1 MVKALSV
8 FYYFILIFFCIQI
21 LVCGHAC
28 LHVFAHYLCTSLC
41 KCIWACERGCLEAR
55 GSTWNM
61 FLRSLPAPPLER
73 LFSLPWNFQESPR
86 DAPTFISLALG
97 LEEST
102 TTSGFNTDSGN
113 WTQVQMLMQQ
123 ALYWLS
129 CLPSP
134 IWVLKPFQ
142 VHSVKRS
149 EMGIKICT
157 IPLGPRNYN
166 AIVGQLTFS
175 SWLWNANW
183 IIYQVKG

>member
-1 MVKALSV
+1 MR
-8 FYYFILIFFCIQI
+8 
-21 LVCGHAC
+21 AC
-28 LHVFAHYLCTSLC
+28 MCLCRYLCTSLC
-41 KCIWACERGCLEAR
+41 KCIWGVWAWVFGGQR
-55 GSTWNM
+55 STWNV
-61 FLRSLPAPPLER
+61 FLRCLPAPPLKQ
-73 LFSLPWNFQESPR
+73 LFSLTWSFQESPR
-86 DAPTFISLALG
+86 DAPTFISPALG

-102 TTSGFNTDSGN
+102 VTSGFNTGSGN
-113 WTQVQMLMQQ
+113 WTQAQMLMQQ
-123 ALYWLS
+123 ALYRLS

-134 IWVLKPFQ
+134 IRVLKPFQ

-157 IPLGPRNYN
+157 IPLGPRNHN